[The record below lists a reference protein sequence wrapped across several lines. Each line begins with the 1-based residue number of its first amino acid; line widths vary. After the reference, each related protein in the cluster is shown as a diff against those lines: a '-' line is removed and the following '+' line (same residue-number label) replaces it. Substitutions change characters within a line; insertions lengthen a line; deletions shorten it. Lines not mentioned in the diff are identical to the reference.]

1 MADKY
6 ILKITAGPDYD
17 AASQKEV
24 QVNTEKPTSISSSQI
39 DASCTIRVQNYRG
52 LPEHSPNTSPYFA
65 DSHKSDLYSLEFNFT
80 PKSDINGH
88 DLVFGNDFDHPIRD
102 KLPPGFDQAFKIVK
116 WFIDPGLYGDVYADE
131 PHLYGPAL
139 SSINTFR
146 VCGKDGGEGRK
157 KEDQELDGKVA
168 VITEGGEG
176 DGEEVRKKHG
186 VPDTAAA
193 RKKHF
198 LTEANLSKFTFE
210 EGRSY
215 KCDFF
220 NPYLDFNEFSLKLP
234 GFGFLP
240 GMTLP
245 VITYWDGQPLRYVLK
260 NRKTDQVLFVVIF
273 TLIPKDQLENADS
286 QAAAQK
292 DEKNASAA
300 GKVEA
305 QSDDLD

>member
-6 ILKITAGPDYD
+6 ILKITAGPNYD
-17 AASQKEV
+17 ASSQKEV
-24 QVNTEKPTSISSSQI
+24 QVNTEKPTSFSSSQL

-52 LPEHSPNTSPYFA
+52 LPTSSPKTSPYFSS
-65 DSHKSDLYSLEFNFT
+65 DPHKHDLYSLEFNFT

-157 KEDQELDGKVA
+157 KEDQELEGKVA
-168 VITEGGEG
+168 VISEGGEE
-176 DGEEVRKKHG
+176 DGEEVRKKYG

-220 NPYLDFNEFSLKLP
+220 NPYLDFN
-234 GFGFLP
+234 G
-240 GMTLP
+240 
-245 VITYWDGQPLRYVLK
+245 
-260 NRKTDQVLFVVIF
+260 
-273 TLIPKDQLENADS
+273 QLELLWRIGVLADEMQS
-286 QAAAQK
+286 SRL
-292 DEKNASAA
+292 NSLASVSCLA
-300 GKVEA
+300 
-305 QSDDLD
+305 